1 MGKWPKQ
8 IPPLTQVQQQ
18 TRDDWMRYW
27 HEQLPHKYGIIEKFN
42 HGFPAKTNARSGGT
56 ALEIGAGLGEHIL
69 YEDLT
74 QQEYYAL
81 ELRENMAEK
90 IRERFPDVQVVVG
103 DIQKRTSFS
112 NRQFDRV
119 IAIHVLEH
127 LPNLPAALEEV
138 SRILKDDGT
147 FQVVIPCEGG
157 LAYGFARQ
165 ISSVRMFNKKFG
177 DRGVSYLW
185 MMKKTEHVNT
195 AREILEELKKKFVI
209 QNHRYFPLYI
219 PVITCNV
226 CIGLNLKK
234 RVGK

>member
-1 MGKWPKQ
+1 MEKWPKQ
-8 IPPLTQVQQQ
+8 IPVLTPVQRQ

-27 HEQLPHKYGIIEKFN
+27 HEQLPNKYGIIEKFN
-42 HGFPAKTNARSGGT
+42 HGFPTKTNVPPGG
-56 ALEIGAGLGEHIL
+56 ASLEIGAGLGEHIL

-74 QQEYYAL
+74 KQEYFAL

-90 IRERFPDVQVVVG
+90 IQERFPYVKVVVG
-103 DIQKRTSFS
+103 DIQKRTGFADG
-112 NRQFDRV
+112 QFDRV

-127 LPNLPAALEEV
+127 LPNLPAALDEV
-138 SRILKDDGT
+138 ARILKDEGT

-185 MMKKTEHVNT
+185 MMKKTEHVNN
-195 AREILEELKKKFVI
+195 AREILEELKTKFVI
-209 QNHRYFPLYI
+209 QDYRYFPLYI

-234 RVGK
+234 RVEE